1 MRSLLDINVIIALLD
16 SDHDFHHRAH
26 AWWEAHGDGGWASC
40 PLTEN
45 GVVRIMSHPAYNPRR
60 PLTPTA
66 VVTILRAFAQGTE
79 HRFWPDRIS
88 LLDDTLIDSAHILGP
103 RQVMDIYLLALATS
117 HEGRLVTFDESVNH
131 RAVPERGAHHLFII

>member
-26 AWWEAHGDGGWASC
+26 AWWAAHRDHGWASC

-60 PLTPTA
+60 PLTPAA
-66 VVTILRAFAQGTE
+66 VIKILRAFAHGTE
-79 HRFWPDRIS
+79 HRFWRDGVS
-88 LLDDTLIDSAHILGP
+88 LLDEGIIDFSQILGP
-103 RQVMDIYLLALATS
+103 RQVTDIYLLALATS
-117 HEGRLVTFDESVNH
+117 QEGRLVTFAESINSQ
-131 RAVPERGAHHLFII
+131 AVPASTSENLLTI

>member
-26 AWWEAHGDGGWASC
+26 EWWEAHRGHGWGSC

-60 PLTPTA
+60 PLTPAA
-66 VVTILRAFAQGTE
+66 VVKILRAFAQGTE
-79 HRFWPDRIS
+79 HRFWPDSVS
-88 LLDDTLIDSAHILGP
+88 LLDEAMIDFAQILGP
-103 RQVMDIYLLALATS
+103 RQVTDIYLLALATS
-117 HEGRLVTFDESVNH
+117 QEGRLVTFDESINSN
-131 RAVPERGAHHLFII
+131 AVPTSGSENRLTI